1 MNTRPL
7 IYCIIILLACPTLFV
22 RAQQAGPDVNKVIK
36 LAGQQYLS
44 YLKQYPD
51 HHQYPRSI
59 HKDGSIRLVKAKDWT
74 SGFFGGNLWY
84 LYYLTKK
91 EPWKKEAIRYTESL
105 ENEKHNK
112 TTHDLGF
119 VLYNTYYK
127 GYKTT
132 RNADYKEVLLTAS
145 RSLAS
150 RFNPTVGA
158 IRSWD
163 FKPFHYPVIVDNLM
177 NLEMLFW
184 ASKVSGDTSFYHIAV
199 SHADIDYKY
208 RFRSDNST
216 FHVLDFNPLTGELE
230 KKQTFQGYADSS
242 CWARGQ
248 AWAIYAYTFLYRETR
263 NPKYLVQAQKA
274 ADYFLL
280 QAERD
285 RSPIPF
291 WDFNDAEIPNVSKD
305 ASAAAIAASALL
317 ELSTYTNPDKGYYK
331 QAGLILNVL
340 CTDEYLASPGSNQ
353 FFLLKHS
360 TGHRP
365 HHDEIDV
372 PLVYADYYFLEAL
385 YRYKNYK
392 NIKNTL

>member
-1 MNTRPL
+1 
-7 IYCIIILLACPTLFV
+7 
-22 RAQQAGPDVNKVIK
+22 
-36 LAGQQYLS
+36 
-44 YLKQYPD
+44 
-51 HHQYPRSI
+51 
-59 HKDGSIRLVKAKDWT
+59 
-74 SGFFGGNLWY
+74 
-84 LYYLTKK
+84 
-91 EPWKKEAIRYTESL
+91 
-105 ENEKHNK
+105 
-112 TTHDLGF
+112 
-119 VLYNTYYK
+119 
-127 GYKTT
+127 
-132 RNADYKEVLLTAS
+132 
-145 RSLAS
+145 
-150 RFNPTVGA
+150 
-158 IRSWD
+158 
-163 FKPFHYPVIVDNLM
+163 M

-199 SHADIDYKY
+199 FHADIDYKY

>member
-22 RAQQAGPDVNKVIK
+22 RAQQVGPDVNKVIK

>member
-7 IYCIIILLACPTLFV
+7 IYCIIILLACPSLFV

>member
-7 IYCIIILLACPTLFV
+7 IYCIIILLACPSLFV

-280 QAERD
+280 QAERN

-331 QAGLILNVL
+331 QAELILNVL